1 MFATS
6 PAIPAPSSP
15 DGLFQDVAPV
25 PDLPMMIAA
34 QIQTVA
40 QKPLWTTMLGVW
52 MPSTNAD
59 HGNAETR

>member
-1 MFATS
+1 MRV
-6 PAIPAPSSP
+6 PELDWP

>member
-1 MFATS
+1 
-6 PAIPAPSSP
+6 
-15 DGLFQDVAPV
+15 
-25 PDLPMMIAA
+25 MMISA